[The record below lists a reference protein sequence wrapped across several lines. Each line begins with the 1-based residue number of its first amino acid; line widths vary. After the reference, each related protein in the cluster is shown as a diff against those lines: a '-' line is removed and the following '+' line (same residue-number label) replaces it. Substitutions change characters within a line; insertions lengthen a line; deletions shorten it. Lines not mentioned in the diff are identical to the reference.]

1 VPKFRT
7 RWVYIRIIL
16 LYRPYRCKR
25 QYKCYYCK
33 SQRFSSAGEQTIYI
47 KIKNKTTNAFCNSTL
62 PFQLLDAPITP
73 KKINDIELCDIVEGN
88 KINLTQNN
96 LTILDGLDSKLYAFS
111 YYSSEKD
118 AANNSNSLSVNY
130 PSPRLKDNYNLDKNY
145 QRVKW
150 NAFTIMSFNI
160 VINPLPVVDVLP
172 MW

>member
-1 VPKFRT
+1 MLFA
-7 RWVYIRIIL
+7 IR
-16 LYRPYRCKR
+16 LYL
-25 QYKCYYCK
+25 
-33 SQRFSSAGEQTIYI
+33 SV
-47 KIKNKTTNAFCNSTL
+47 TTWCTYNA
-62 PFQLLDAPITP
+62 

-111 YYSSEKD
+111 YYSSEKM
-118 AANNSNSLSVNY
+118 LPTTVISVNY

-150 NAFTIMSFNI
+150 SCFTIMSFNI